1 MQNIL
6 TAALRKLNIVQQSY
20 TFIQK
25 LIHTKILTYR
35 AGFTSLSKLE
45 TLVKMIN
52 NYKTLEMVLK
62 LPVTLHLAV
71 KSILFNISRF

>member
-25 LIHTKILTYR
+25 LIHTKIFTYR

-52 NYKTLEMVLK
+52 NYKTLEMVLE